1 MIVTIDGPA
10 GAGKS
15 TIGKEVAKRL
25 GLLYLDTGAMYR
37 ACALFML
44 ENGVFPDED
53 KKVES
58 LLPRLDIRF
67 ENGNIFLNGKDV
79 SRKIRSPEIDQA
91 ASKISQI
98 PAVREKLTQIQHKI
112 ASGTDVVAEGRD
124 MGTVVFP
131 KAEAKIF
138 LTASPEER
146 AWRRKRQ
153 LDEQGHIISFDIIL
167 QQIKKRDKADTER
180 KIAPLKAAPDA
191 LVVDSTRLTAEE
203 VIETIIK
210 FVNRQEK
217 KMNKKQDTSGFSFSV
232 DNCLG
237 FIANRLVKAFLKLL
251 DYKLENFNLTGAQFC
266 VMTKLFEE
274 EGLTQTQL
282 AHRLYIESPT
292 LVRTLD
298 RLEEAGLIE
307 RRRVPSDR
315 RAFHIFLTE
324 KGHEL
329 KDVLMQKGHE
339 VHEIAVKGLSEQET
353 EMLKDL
359 LFQLW
364 QNLENGAK
372 EARKEA
378 KS

>member
-44 ENGVFPDED
+44 ENGVLPDED

-79 SRKIRSPEIDQA
+79 SRNIRSPEIDQA

-98 PAVREKLTQIQHKI
+98 PAVREKLTQIQRKI

-167 QQIKKRDKADTER
+167 RQIKKRDKADTER

>member
-44 ENGVFPDED
+44 ENGVLPDED

-79 SRKIRSPEIDQA
+79 SRNIRSPEIDQA

-98 PAVREKLTQIQHKI
+98 PAVREKLTQIQRKI
-112 ASGTDVVAEGRD
+112 AYGTDVVAEGRD

-167 QQIKKRDKADTER
+167 RQIKKRDKADTER